1 MNLDGDFKKIG
12 MYDVIDIQEL
22 VESFTED
29 EWLKESWR
37 REKFEIHRCT
47 QSIYLIM
54 DEDGRHTD
62 PTEHPAL
69 AENLDILQP
78 LLDYVRRQY
87 GQSID
92 ARGSNESNSS
102 GYFVRMLF
110 VKLIPGGSI
119 PLHFDTGRSM
129 RTSHRIHLALVTN
142 DEVKFTVG
150 NTTKNLLP
158 GELWEINNRRKHTVM
173 NNGTE
178 GRVHMIMDFVLPG
191 EKISD
196 VTGEILEC

>member
-1 MNLDGDFKKIG
+1 
-12 MYDVIDIQEL
+12 
-22 VESFTED
+22 
-29 EWLKESWR
+29 
-37 REKFEIHRCT
+37 
-47 QSIYLIM
+47 M

>member
-1 MNLDGDFKKIG
+1 MNFDGDFKKIG
-12 MYDVIDIQEL
+12 TYDVSDIQER
-22 VESFTED
+22 VKSFTEE

-37 REKFEIHRCT
+37 REKFEIHRST

-54 DEDGRHTD
+54 DEDGRHTN

-69 AENLDILQP
+69 AENQDILQP
-78 LLDYVRRQY
+78 LLGYVRRQF
-87 GQSID
+87 GQTVDSPE
-92 ARGSNESNSS
+92 SNENNSS

-110 VKLIPGGSI
+110 VKLLPGGSI
-119 PLHFDTGRSM
+119 PPHFDTGRTM
-129 RTSHRIHLALVTN
+129 RTSHRIHLPLITN
-142 DEVKFTVG
+142 DGVKFTVG
-150 NTTKNLLP
+150 DTTKYLLP
-158 GELWEINNRRKHTVM
+158 GELWEINNRHRHTVT

-191 EKISD
+191 QKIAD